1 MTTLNGHK
9 LSLKL
14 GLVLV
19 AGSACNSVTGLSDFS
34 VSDSPSSVA
43 ECTTHQDCVE
53 KATAETKSSEPV
65 PARCLPEGRCATL
78 LSQDCTTVTGDPAD
92 ENTVLIGSL
101 FATTGAT
108 GATNVAR
115 QQSAMMAVNE
125 INRVGGV
132 PSSNGPP
139 RKLVMLSC
147 NAAMDVK
154 RAAAHL
160 VDDLKIPAIVGPNT
174 SQDTIDVTNQV
185 SVPGNT
191 VLLSPSAVA
200 SSIVGLSDQDLTWL
214 MVPTDVQRAPLM
226 IQGINEIE
234 AQLKAER
241 GVSAVKL
248 GIVFRD
254 DALGA
259 GTRASLDTLKLNGKP
274 IADSSNFGK
283 NVLIDGYKGTATTDQ
298 ETIVA
303 KYLQFAP
310 DIVVLAGTAE
320 SVTLVMKPLEER
332 WSADTTKR
340 PYYVLIDS
348 AKVPDLITL
357 VANNDDL
364 RRRIR
369 GTGVTPAPES
379 VNVFNSFKL
388 SYQTAYPGMMPN
400 ASGMGPAYDATYAI
414 AFALAAT
421 TGQEVDGPTIA
432 KGLRHLGK
440 GSMIDVSSST
450 ATQAFQK
457 LAQGTDI
464 RAIGTFGPLDWD
476 TDGAVNGGTIEMWC
490 IGGTSTAPAYQSSG
504 QTFAIMTQEI
514 KGEYTQCQ

>member
-19 AGSACNSVTGLSDFS
+19 AGSACNSVTGLNDFS
-34 VSDSPSSVA
+34 VSEGPSQLA

-53 KATAETKSSEPV
+53 KVTAETKSSEPV
-65 PARCLPEGRCATL
+65 PARCLPEGRCVALETD
-78 LSQDCTTVTGDPAD
+78 DCKVVTGNPTD
-92 ENTVLIGSL
+92 ENTILIGSL

-108 GATNVAR
+108 GATNTAR
-115 QQSAMMAVNE
+115 QQSAMLAVNE

-132 PSSNGPP
+132 PSASGPP

-147 NAAMDVK
+147 NAADDVK
-154 RAAAHL
+154 RAASHL
-160 VDDLKIPAIVGPNT
+160 VEDLHVPAIVGPNT
-174 SQDTIDVTNQV
+174 SQDTIDVTNEV

-200 SSIVGLSDQDLTWL
+200 SSIVGLSDHDLTWL

-226 IQGINEIE
+226 LQGINEIE
-234 AQLKAER
+234 TQLKADR
-241 GVSAVKL
+241 GLSAVKL

-274 IADSSNFGK
+274 ISDSSNFGK
-283 NVLIDGYKGTATTDQ
+283 NVLVDPYKGTAKDQ
-298 ETIVA
+298 EAIVA

-364 RRRIR
+364 RRRVR
-369 GTGVTPAPES
+369 GTGVTPMPES

-421 TGQEVDGPTIA
+421 VGQEASGPTVA
-432 KGLRHLGK
+432 KGLRHLGE
-440 GSMIDVSSST
+440 GSIIEINSSN

-457 LAQGTDI
+457 LAMGTDI
-464 RAIGTFGPLDWD
+464 RAVGTFGPLDWN
-476 TDGAVNGGTIEMWC
+476 TDGAIDGGTIEMWC

-504 QTFAIMTQEI
+504 QTFSIMTQQI
-514 KGEYTQCQ
+514 KGEYTQCP